1 MTANLS
7 SEENNLCVIIATN
20 LVETKGTKTPLLW
33 QYVLHKDLQRAEEL
47 FPIIQ
52 SLTTLMADLVEKNID
67 IEEYSI
73 MINNIFKE
81 NHK

>member
-1 MTANLS
+1 M
-7 SEENNLCVIIATN
+7 
-20 LVETKGTKTPLLW
+20 ETKGTKTPLLW